1 MRRKRGKPRAAC
13 TAAVPLRCIR
23 DLILINAAI
32 VQKRNQGSSDAF
44 FK

>member
-1 MRRKRGKPRAAC
+1 MHGLFDIEITEA
-13 TAAVPLRCIR
+13 AAVPLRCIR

-32 VQKRNQGSSDAF
+32 VQKRNQGSCDAF